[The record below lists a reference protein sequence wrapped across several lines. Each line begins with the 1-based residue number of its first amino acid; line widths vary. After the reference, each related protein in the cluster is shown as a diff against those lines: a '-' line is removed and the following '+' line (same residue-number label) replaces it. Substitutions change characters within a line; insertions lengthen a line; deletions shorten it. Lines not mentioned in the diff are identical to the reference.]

1 MKLKFHAGRV
11 TLVVSPV
18 DMRSGFN
25 RLAGLCRDLL
35 GINVLE
41 GNDYVVFVSKTCVM
55 AKIIFADEQGSV
67 LITRRLHQAHYQ
79 QLLMQA
85 SGPAT
90 QRLTIRDLERYL
102 DGEPLQVRRQNL
114 LKN

>member
-25 RLAGLCRDLL
+25 RLAGLSRDLL

-41 GNDYVVFVSKTCVM
+41 GNDYVVFVSKTRVM
-55 AKIIFADEQGSV
+55 AKIIFADEDGCV

-85 SGPAT
+85 NGPAPN
-90 QRLTIRDLERYL
+90 D
-102 DGEPLQVRRQNL
+102 
-114 LKN
+114 